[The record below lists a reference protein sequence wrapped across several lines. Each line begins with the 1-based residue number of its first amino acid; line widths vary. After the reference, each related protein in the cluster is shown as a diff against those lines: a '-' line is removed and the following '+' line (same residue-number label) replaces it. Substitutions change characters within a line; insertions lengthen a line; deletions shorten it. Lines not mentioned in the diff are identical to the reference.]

1 MAGEVRALEG
11 RLEGHMRESQAG
23 LHKSLDALGQALGE
37 LRSAHRQEAEQRR
50 VDIEHLAQ
58 GVAAKIDETREAVD
72 DEKVAR
78 LEREAQIL
86 KRTGEDVFRLQ
97 EKIDS
102 ESLRR
107 EEQFNL
113 IQATLTDTLAT
124 NQNREEQFRSLVLG
138 EVATLKN
145 GLQVEVEERQAD
157 DEQIV
162 LAINAYTKAL
172 QDGLRIV
179 NTA

>member
-11 RLEGHMRESQAG
+11 RLEGHLRESQAG
-23 LHKSLDALGQALGE
+23 LHKSLDALGQTLGE

-102 ESLRR
+102 EALRR
-107 EEQFNL
+107 EEQFNV
-113 IQATLTDTLAT
+113 IQATLSDTLAST
-124 NQNREEQFRSLVLG
+124 QNREEQFRSLVLG

-145 GLQVEVEERQAD
+145 GLQVEVEERQAE

-172 QDGLRIV
+172 KDGLRIV
-179 NTA
+179 NK